1 MNTESSM
8 VGEDPKPPQP
18 MLAAPQWVPAKRL
31 GERDR
36 GAIAQHLLQLNA
48 DDRYLRFGHAASDE
62 QIERYVNKLRMGS
75 DQLIG
80 VYNRQLQLVA
90 MVHLAGPTVD
100 VAVDEAELGISVS
113 AHLRGKG
120 YGKRLFEH
128 AMLLCRNRGI
138 TTLRIHA
145 LSENRVM
152 LHLAQSAGAQVE
164 RDGSEAEAVLKLPRS
179 NVATWWEA
187 WLEDRAAYLDFTFK
201 QWSLDPDT
209 PEAQTEEASAAVPS
223 AVKTTLTAR
232 EGPVEAEGS

>member
-1 MNTESSM
+1 MNTESPIHAA
-8 VGEDPKPPQP
+8 VPKLTKPP
-18 MLAAPQWVPAKRL
+18 LVAPQWVPAKRL
-31 GERDR
+31 GEGDR
-36 GAIAQHLLQLNA
+36 AAITQHLLQLNA

-90 MVHLAGPTVD
+90 MVHLAGPTAD
-100 VAVDEAELGISVS
+100 VATDEAELGISVS

-187 WLEDRAAYLDFTFK
+187 WLEDRAAYLDYTLK
-201 QWSLDPDT
+201 QWSLDPDS
-209 PEAQTEEASAAVPS
+209 PEALTEGLCADTPTSTE
-223 AVKTTLTAR
+223 TALR
-232 EGPVEAEGS
+232 RQAGGVEAER

>member
-1 MNTESSM
+1 MNTESPAGA
-8 VGEDPKPPQP
+8 VAPKLPQP
-18 MLAAPQWVPAKRL
+18 ILAPPQWVPAKRL
-31 GERDR
+31 DERDR

-62 QIERYVNKLRMGS
+62 QIERYVSKLRMGN

-90 MVHLAGPTVD
+90 MVHLAGPTAD
-100 VAVDEAELGISVS
+100 VASDEAELGISVS

-152 LHLAQSAGAQVE
+152 LHLAQTAGARVE

-187 WLEDRAAYLDFTFK
+187 WLEDRAAYLDYTIK
-201 QWSLDPDT
+201 QWSLDPNSAET
-209 PEAQTEEASAAVPS
+209 PSEEPSEATPGSSETDLPTRTGAVES
-223 AVKTTLTAR
+223 KAR
-232 EGPVEAEGS
+232 